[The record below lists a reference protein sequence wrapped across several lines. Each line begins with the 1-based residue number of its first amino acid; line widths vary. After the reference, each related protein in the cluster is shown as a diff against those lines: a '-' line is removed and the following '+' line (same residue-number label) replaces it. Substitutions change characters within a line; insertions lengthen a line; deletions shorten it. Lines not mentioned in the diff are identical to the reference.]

1 MGYFGK
7 VLQLGIKCFDVLL
20 SWLLLT
26 KNLEF
31 CAGEIVFEHK
41 ISAKY
46 YYD

>member
-20 SWLLLT
+20 T

-41 ISAKY
+41 ITAKY